1 MDDSADIEADTVQLE
16 ISRDVLL
23 RLLRDRS
30 LVASEVHYLN
40 ATSFRAARQVLKRSL
55 MRGE

>member
-1 MDDSADIEADTVQLE
+1 MDDKTDAAPDTVQVE

-23 RLLRDRS
+23 RLLRERS

-40 ATSFRAARQVLKRSL
+40 APSFRTGWQVLKRSL
-55 MRGE
+55 TGR

>member
-1 MDDSADIEADTVQLE
+1 VDDKTDAAPDTVQVE

-23 RLLRDRS
+23 RLLRERS

-40 ATSFRAARQVLKRSL
+40 APSFRTGWQVLKRSL
-55 MRGE
+55 TGR